1 MAATS
6 PPRRGVAPHVDSVT
20 LRARLGAGSSAPN
33 HRDKALEAQC
43 ARHARRHASDP
54 ENHDVLYAWGLTL
67 QERAECAEETAAAAP
82 QQQQQQQQQQ
92 QRGGTDA
99 AGHARHHGS
108 RATRDAYLR
117 AACDAYAK
125 AISLHPRFPAALY
138 NHGIALGD
146 LARAAQG
153 ADAEAATS
161 LWKSACAQYAR
172 AVVAAESACEERH
185 HGHRGSGDDARSIV
199 PKASASAR
207 GDAAR
212 VVRVASPT
220 DTVRALNNWG
230 LAEQRLAGLAS
241 SAPGRLAR
249 LTRAASRFREA
260 LRRDPGFHRA
270 AYNLGTVMYA
280 LAELAARRSRK
291 LEAARGSPEEVETLE
306 ALARGATG
314 HGSNQGLIA
323 GATAPAAATECRAAA
338 AAHICLAAAGA
349 DDDASRDAYRA
360 SLALVR
366 RALPS
371 ARDSRSDPADVT
383 PETPRRFFVFRGSL
397 RRERER
403 GALGGWRAATSFAAD
418 HAFFFE
424 LPSGGA
430 EGGLRDASRDTREP
444 RDTVESVECFRDGH
458 THETDKTDTRMCVR
472 LADITR
478 VAAAARDASFP
489 TPGFRGNDAASAK
502 APFGFFTH
510 ERDGTARWFVAPDEP
525 SRDLWVDALSL
536 ASDIARRGKSGA
548 LERELLG
555 V

>member
-1 MAATS
+1 M
-6 PPRRGVAPHVDSVT
+6 
-20 LRARLGAGSSAPN
+20 
-33 HRDKALEAQC
+33 
-43 ARHARRHASDP
+43 
-54 ENHDVLYAWGLTL
+54 
-67 QERAECAEETAAAAP
+67 
-82 QQQQQQQQQQ
+82 
-92 QRGGTDA
+92 
-99 AGHARHHGS
+99 
-108 RATRDAYLR
+108 
-117 AACDAYAK
+117 
-125 AISLHPRFPAALY
+125 
-138 NHGIALGD
+138 
-146 LARAAQG
+146 
-153 ADAEAATS
+153 
-161 LWKSACAQYAR
+161 
-172 AVVAAESACEERH
+172 
-185 HGHRGSGDDARSIV
+185 
-199 PKASASAR
+199 
-207 GDAAR
+207 
-212 VVRVASPT
+212 ASPT

-280 LAELAARRSRK
+280 LAELAARRARK

-306 ALARGATG
+306 ALARGL
-314 HGSNQGLIA
+314 SDQGFIA
-323 GATAPAAATECRAAA
+323 GATAPAAAAECRAAA

-366 RALPS
+366 RALPFG
-371 ARDSRSDPADVT
+371 RDSRSDPADVT
-383 PETPRRFFVFRGSL
+383 PETSRRFFVFRGSL

-424 LPSGGA
+424 LHEPSGGA
-430 EGGLRDASRDTREP
+430 E
-444 RDTVESVECFRDGH
+444 GH

-489 TPGFRGNDAASAK
+489 TPGFRGNDVSAASAK